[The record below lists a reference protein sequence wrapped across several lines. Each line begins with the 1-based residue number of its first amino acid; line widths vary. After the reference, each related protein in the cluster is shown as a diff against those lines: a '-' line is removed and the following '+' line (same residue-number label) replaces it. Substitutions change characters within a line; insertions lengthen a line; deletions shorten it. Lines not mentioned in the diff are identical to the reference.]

1 MNKLSELFNKI
12 KEKFKSMKTS
22 RKIALA
28 VMLVGV
34 IVSIIL
40 LVSYNNANKYGVLFS
55 NLSSEDG
62 STITQKLKDEKID
75 YKVDGNTIYVPKSQV
90 SELKLEMSQSLT
102 DGSKG
107 YELLDNSSSLGMTD
121 AQFDLNKQ
129 RAIQGELEKT
139 IKTIPQIESARV
151 LISPSQDSAF
161 VTDKTPATAAVY
173 IALKT
178 GNKLTDANVKSIV
191 ALVSASVQNLPKENV
206 QVIDDKLNLLSKNIS
221 SDDTTNSAASSETIK
236 NNQDLETSFE
246 KKLDDAVMD
255 VLGPVV
261 GSDKVKVKVNADL
274 DFDSKQNSTIT
285 YDPNAVVASSHIIKE
300 TDNNNSG
307 TTSQSPTNNNTN
319 SNTTT
324 ANNGTST
331 TNKDDSTINNKVGES
346 DTKTISAP
354 GEVKRLTASVAI
366 DGKLDAATKTS
377 IQDLVS
383 GVIGYNAARGDVLN
397 VVGLSFDQTAKQ
409 QAQAEIQAMKAADSA
424 AQKTALY
431 RNIVIGAVAGIA
443 AITFLILLLRR
454 RKKDEEE
461 EESIGEG
468 LNVVIDDN
476 VQPKE
481 VVKFDSLDLDAK
493 TEKSFVEDEIKKYA
507 TSKPEQVADIVKSWL
522 AEDER

>member
-1 MNKLSELFNKI
+1 MNKLSELLNKA

-22 RKIALA
+22 RKIALG
-28 VMLVGV
+28 VVVVGI

-62 STITQKLKDEKID
+62 NTITQKLKDEKID
-75 YKVDGNTIYVPKSQV
+75 YKVDGNTIYVPKAQV
-90 SELKLEMSQSLT
+90 SELKLEMSQNLT

-139 IKTIPQIESARV
+139 IKSIPQIESARV

-161 VTDKTPATAAVY
+161 VTDKTPAKAAVY
-173 IALKT
+173 LALKA

-191 ALVSASVQNLPKENV
+191 ALVSASVENLPKENV
-206 QVIDDKLNLLSKNIS
+206 QVIDDKMNLLSKNIS
-221 SDDTTNSAASSETIK
+221 SDDNNSAEVSSEAIK
-236 NNQDLETSFE
+236 NNQDLESNFN
-246 KKLDDAVMD
+246 KKLEDAVMD
-255 VLGPVV
+255 VLAPVV

-285 YDPNAVVASSHIIKE
+285 YDPNAVIASSHIVKE
-300 TDNNNSG
+300 NDTNNSG
-307 TTSQSPTNNNTN
+307 AVSQSPTNNNTN

-324 ANNGTST
+324 SNGGAT
-331 TNKDDSTINNKVGES
+331 TTTKEDSTVNNKVGES

-383 GVIGYNAARGDVLN
+383 GVIGYNQARGDVIN
-397 VVGLSFDQTAKQ
+397 VVGLTFDQTSKT
-409 QAQAEIQAMKAADSA
+409 QAQAEIQAMKDADAAA
-424 AQKTALY
+424 KKAALY
-431 RNIVIGAVAGIA
+431 RNIVIGAVAGVVLIA
-443 AITFLILLLRR
+443 LLIILLRR
-454 RKKDEEE
+454 RKKNDEENAV
-461 EESIGEG
+461 GEG

-481 VVKFDSLDLDAK
+481 AIKFESLDLDAQN
-493 TEKSFVEDEIKKYA
+493 EKSFIEEEIKKYA